1 MNIPFIENGINIKK
15 WIRFP
20 KLNNERKI
28 RILIV
33 IIVII
38 YMIINSFYGQAAVHY
53 KVKCF
58 EDLSHKFTKKI
69 NNYFLVHTNLN
80 FFIKFCFSIL
90 IDLSIIY
97 TLIVW
102 SLYSTNI
109 RLISSLLT
117 YIIINILIKFIHI
130 QIQPENSAFYKHRI
144 FSIFI
149 NYNKNNYSFYPMG
162 IGLLIICGFEWK
174 RNDNDIYF
182 YFFVF
187 LFFSESFI
195 LVIMEGSYFHEIFTS
210 GITGHYFFLIN
221 ENILKL
227 FFGKEYLN
235 NKIVN
240 NNSKSFELNNDN
252 NKDKLRQNAER
263 IKIELKHLDEK

>member
-15 WIRFP
+15 WIPFP
-20 KLNNERKI
+20 KINTDKKI
-28 RILIV
+28 RI
-33 IIVII
+33 IIIIFVII
-38 YMIINSFYGQAAVHY
+38 YMIINSFYGQASVHHN
-53 KVKCF
+53 VICF
-58 EDLSHKFTKKI
+58 EDLSQKLTKKI
-69 NNYFLVHTNLN
+69 NNYFLIHTNYN
-80 FFIKFCFSIL
+80 FFLKFFFSIL
-90 IDLSIIY
+90 IDFSIIY

-130 QIQPENSAFYKHRI
+130 QIQPDNSAFHKHQI

-149 NYNKNNYSFYPMG
+149 NYQKSNYSFYPMG

-174 RNDNDIYF
+174 RNNKEQYF

-195 LVIMEGSYFHEIFTS
+195 LIIMEGNYFHEIFTS
-210 GITGHYFFLIN
+210 GLTGHYLFLIN
-221 ENILKL
+221 ENFLKL
-227 FFGKEYLN
+227 YFGKDYLN
-235 NKIVN
+235 NNNINNKIN
-240 NNSKSFELNNDN
+240 KFELIDN
-252 NKDKLRQNAER
+252 NKDKLRKTAER
-263 IKIELKHLDEK
+263 IKIELSQFDEK

>member
-38 YMIINSFYGQAAVHY
+38 YMIINSFYGQAAVHN

-69 NNYFLVHTNLN
+69 NNYFLVHTNFN
-80 FFIKFCFSIL
+80 FLIKFCFSIL
-90 IDLSIIY
+90 IDLCIIY
-97 TLIVW
+97 TLLVW
-102 SLYSTNI
+102 SLYGTNI

-174 RNDNDIYF
+174 RNNNNIYF
-182 YFFVF
+182 YFFIF

-195 LVIMEGSYFHEIFTS
+195 LIVMEGNYLHEIFTS
-210 GITGHYFFLIN
+210 GLTGHYFFIIN
-221 ENILKL
+221 ENILKTC
-227 FFGKEYLN
+227 FGENYLN
-235 NKIVN
+235 NTNITDTDENKI
-240 NNSKSFELNNDN
+240 ELNE
-252 NKDKLRQNAER
+252 NKNKLQNKAKK
-263 IKIELKHLDEK
+263 IKIELMNLNET

>member
-15 WIRFP
+15 WIQFP
-20 KLNNERKI
+20 KLNNEKKI
-28 RILIV
+28 RIILV
-33 IIVII
+33 IIIII
-38 YMIINSFYGQAAVHY
+38 YMIINSFYGQAAVHN

-58 EDLSHKFTKKI
+58 EDLSHKLTKKI
-69 NNYFLVHTNLN
+69 NNYFLIHTNFN
-80 FFIKFCFSIL
+80 FFIKLLFSML

-117 YIIINILIKFIHI
+117 YITINIFIKFIHV

-144 FSIFI
+144 FSVFI

-162 IGLLIICGFEWK
+162 LGLLIICGFEWK
-174 RNDNDIYF
+174 RNNNDIYF

-227 FFGKEYLN
+227 FYGKEYLN
-235 NKIVN
+235 NKNLNDTIL
-240 NNSKSFELNNDN
+240 ELNVD
-252 NKDKLRQNAER
+252 NKDKLRKRAEK
-263 IKIELKHLDEK
+263 IKIELKNLDEK